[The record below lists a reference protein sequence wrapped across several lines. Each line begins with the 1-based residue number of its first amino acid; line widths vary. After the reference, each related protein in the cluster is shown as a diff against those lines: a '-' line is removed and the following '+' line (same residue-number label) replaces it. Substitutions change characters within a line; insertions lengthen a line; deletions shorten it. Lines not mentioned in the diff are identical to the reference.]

1 MGKGE
6 ARAPMKKLPPRR
18 SFKGREAWRAWLAA
32 HHGTAQEIWL
42 IIHKKHAG
50 KAGLTY
56 LDALEEALCF
66 GWIDGILK
74 RIDDEKHTIRFSPR
88 RKNSIWSEQ
97 NKRRV
102 AKLIQEGRM
111 TEAGL
116 ARIEEAKTNGQWAK
130 AAVREDV
137 KIVPPELTA
146 ALAGNARARE
156 NFEKLAP
163 SYRRQ
168 FIYWVGIAK
177 HDETRRKRVA
187 EVVRLLV
194 RNERLGPR

>member
-1 MGKGE
+1 
-6 ARAPMKKLPPRR
+6 MKRSSQR
-18 SFKGREAWRAWLAA
+18 QSFKGREDWRAWLAA
-32 HHGTAQEIWL
+32 NCATAQEVWL
-42 IIHKKHAG
+42 IVQKKHTG

-56 LDALEEALCF
+56 VQALEEALCF

-88 RKNSIWSEQ
+88 RKNSIWSEL
-97 NKRRV
+97 NKKRV

-116 ARIEEAKTNGQWAK
+116 ARIQEAKANGQWVK

-137 KIVPPELTA
+137 KIVPPELTV
-146 ALAGNARARE
+146 ALAQNARARE

>member
-1 MGKGE
+1 
-6 ARAPMKKLPPRR
+6 MKETSKRR
-18 SFKGREAWRAWLAA
+18 YFQGREDWRAWLADNHA
-32 HHGTAQEIWL
+32 TAQEIWL
-42 IIHKKHAG
+42 IIRKTHTA

-56 LDALEEALCF
+56 VEALEEALCF

-74 RIDDEKHTIRFSPR
+74 RIDDEKHTVRFTPR

-102 AKLIQEGRM
+102 GKLIQEGRM
-111 TEAGL
+111 TSAGL
-116 ARIEEAKTNGQWAK
+116 AKIKEAKANGQWEQ

-137 KIVPPELTA
+137 TVVPPELTA
-146 ALAGNARARE
+146 ALAENAQARD

-168 FIYWVGIAK
+168 FIYWIGTAK
-177 HDETRRKRVA
+177 REETREKRIKTTIK
-187 EVVRLLV
+187 LLV
-194 RNERLGPR
+194 ANRRLGIESPYED